1 VRSAWRRAL
10 TYWSTLTYWSV
21 LGLTLVVVGALFLL
35 LWSRT
40 GLSPHAIRDD
50 EEAAA
55 SIDARLLPVGC
66 RVTRR

>member
-1 VRSAWRRAL
+1 VRSACRKTR
-10 TYWSTLTYWSV
+10 TYWSV
-21 LGLTLVVVGALFLL
+21 LGLTLVVVGPLFLL

-40 GLSPHAIRDD
+40 GLSPHAIRDH

-55 SIDARLLPVGC
+55 SVDGRWLPVEC